1 MQLNLLTDS
10 AVNVVIND
18 MKKKTPHF
26 SNKKFLPI
34 ELNPL
39 KLMIQPRQSL
49 KLLSIEYAY
58 IQRARKSKLSD
69 KTPLIYHTWLSL
81 GKKGTESTLKS
92 QTRKLSAFYP
102 IRLAPHRV
110 IVLAIRLR

>member
-1 MQLNLLTDS
+1 MQLDLLTYI

-49 KLLSIEYAY
+49 KLLSIR
-58 IQRARKSKLSD
+58 Q
-69 KTPLIYHTWLSL
+69 
-81 GKKGTESTLKS
+81 
-92 QTRKLSAFYP
+92 
-102 IRLAPHRV
+102 
-110 IVLAIRLR
+110 LRNDDA

>member
-39 KLMIQPRQSL
+39 KLMIQPRQS
-49 KLLSIEYAY
+49 
-58 IQRARKSKLSD
+58 
-69 KTPLIYHTWLSL
+69 
-81 GKKGTESTLKS
+81 
-92 QTRKLSAFYP
+92 
-102 IRLAPHRV
+102 
-110 IVLAIRLR
+110 